1 MAPKYSVPR
10 VWKRPYTSIYNDNYR
25 YGNSLYSEAISDI
38 ERKYN
43 EALARTRFRDRPDVN
58 FQSFSDS
65 QLVGESIVQRQRALA
80 TAAAANLDS
89 DRIRSLSSSRAA
101 NYMSDDSLR
110 RVQHSESFDTYQSQR
125 ALSNVRA
132 ELDESKLRRS
142 RSTSRR
148 SRRPESA
155 YASVSAFEEALLNK
169 DEGHSQAFW
178 MERCRELQ
186 TEIENVNQLLTDSE
200 EKIKH
205 ETSVI
210 KNKVTQDVNDLL
222 MAIDDQDKQIAELQ
236 KILRKQSKQISDVTL
251 ELEAS
256 QRHYTDVT
264 ETLAQNQRRCQN
276 LVTEVEEIRSSVEK
290 SRKSPPPS
298 TRRTDWF
305 NSNI

>member
-1 MAPKYSVPR
+1 MAPRFSAPR

-43 EALARTRFRDRPDVN
+43 EALARTKFRDRPDLS
-58 FQSFSDS
+58 FQLSDS
-65 QLVGESIVQRQRALA
+65 KLVGESMVQRQRALA
-80 TAAAANLDS
+80 NLDA

-110 RVQHSESFDTYQSQR
+110 RIQHSESFDTYQSQR
-125 ALSNVRA
+125 ALSNIKA
-132 ELDESKLRRS
+132 DLDECNLRRS

-148 SRRPESA
+148 FRPESA
-155 YASVSAFEEALLNK
+155 YGSVSAFEEALLNK
-169 DEGHSQAFW
+169 DEGHSQTFW

-186 TEIENVNQLLTDSE
+186 TEIESVNQLLTDSE

-222 MAIDDQDKQIAELQ
+222 MAIDDQDRQISELQ
-236 KILRKQSKQISDVTL
+236 KTLKKQSKQISDITL

-256 QRHYTDVT
+256 QRHYTDVN
-264 ETLAQNQRRCQN
+264 EILAQNQKRCQN
-276 LVTEVEEIRSSVEK
+276 LVTEVEEMRSSLEK
-290 SRKSPPPS
+290 V
-298 TRRTDWF
+298 F
-305 NSNI
+305 